1 MERGGREAV
10 MYRNYLTLTAQK
22 GNPVPQIVN
31 WYGKLDVRN
40 VNIKDYRKI
49 PAPLMLEMRTGV
61 EVVYPD
67 IMTFPLLLVSEEAME
82 VILLYNKKMP
92 FFFVALFDTLK
103 EESASYYCHVLPEEA
118 VGGTE
123 ALYWIRRREGDE
135 LRICEELAESL
146 LERGAVGME
155 LNVALSYLN

>member
-40 VNIKDYRKI
+40 VNRKDYRKI
-49 PAPLMLEMRTGV
+49 PVPLMLEMRTGV
-61 EVVYPD
+61 DVVYPD

-82 VILLYNKKMP
+82 VILLYDKEMP
-92 FFFVALFDTLK
+92 FFFVALFDTLN
-103 EESASYYCHVLPEEA
+103 E
-118 VGGTE
+118 
-123 ALYWIRRREGDE
+123 
-135 LRICEELAESL
+135 
-146 LERGAVGME
+146 
-155 LNVALSYLN
+155 